1 MTLKNT
7 IRAIRG
13 EDLIAHLGLDYCE

>member
-7 IRAIRG
+7 LRAIRG
-13 EDLIAHLGLDYCE
+13 EDLIAHLGLDYYE